1 MRSSDLCKDI
11 ISVEEYSEEIVKP
24 INKIDKTSILFE
36 KNNLNWN
43 KKSTLMKSRE
53 NEFMVKKINNIT
65 KHIDPVSKYQDLTD
79 NKITNKLRKL
89 YQNLNTSKP
98 NTIVSSRQNTIH
110 NNMPNTSRKLIS
122 SKSNEKDFFMI
133 LLNNYQTKH
142 KGIKTIAN
150 RVDQIVNKENSQ
162 RKSLETKTKLSSFI
176 TTKKLFNIDKNKSI
190 NDSEIKSQ
198 EHYKN
203 YNRISNSKFLCNPI
217 NKKYQ
222 TFYEDIQRN
231 VIGSSLEKKQF
242 ERRKKDFS
250 NNIINL

>member
-53 NEFMVKKINNIT
+53 TEFMVKKINNIT

-122 SKSNEKDFFMI
+122 SKSNENDFFMI

-142 KGIKTIAN
+142 KGIKT
-150 RVDQIVNKENSQ
+150 
-162 RKSLETKTKLSSFI
+162 
-176 TTKKLFNIDKNKSI
+176 KKLQSFFIC
-190 NDSEIKSQ
+190 E
-198 EHYKN
+198 
-203 YNRISNSKFLCNPI
+203 
-217 NKKYQ
+217 
-222 TFYEDIQRN
+222 
-231 VIGSSLEKKQF
+231 
-242 ERRKKDFS
+242 
-250 NNIINL
+250 